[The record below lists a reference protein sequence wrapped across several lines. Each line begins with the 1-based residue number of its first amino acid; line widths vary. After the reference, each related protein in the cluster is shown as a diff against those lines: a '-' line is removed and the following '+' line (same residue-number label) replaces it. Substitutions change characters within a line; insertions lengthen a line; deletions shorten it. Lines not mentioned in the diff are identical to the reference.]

1 MSAPDSSAATD
12 LSNHLL
18 LAMPGMADP
27 NFAGSL
33 VLVVEHNDKG
43 ALGLVINKP
52 TTMTLPTLLSRIE
65 LDMANPRHDGG
76 RAPEAVQVFYGGPV
90 QTDRG
95 FVLHQPS
102 GQWNST
108 VAIGDRI
115 SLTTSKDVLEAVAA
129 GRGPERLLVTLGYA
143 GWGPGQLESE
153 IGQNA
158 WLTMPADP
166 GLVFDIPADA
176 RFAEAYR
183 MLGVDPLLIAPR
195 AGHA

>member
-1 MSAPDSSAATD
+1 MPDSTAATD
-12 LSNHLL
+12 LSNHFL

-27 NFAGSL
+27 NFAGAL

-43 ALGLVINKP
+43 ALGLVVNKP

-65 LDMANPRHDGG
+65 LDVSLPLDDRPYGASPL
-76 RAPEAVQVFYGGPV
+76 PIPVFYGGPV

-108 VAIGDRI
+108 VAIGDQI

-143 GWGPGQLESE
+143 GWGPGQLEAE

-158 WLTMPADP
+158 WLTMPAVPD
-166 GLVFDIPADA
+166 LVFDIPADA

-183 MLGVDPLLIAPR
+183 KLGIDPALIAPR

>member
-1 MSAPDSSAATD
+1 MPDSTAATD
-12 LSNHLL
+12 LSNHFL

-27 NFAGSL
+27 NFAGAL

-52 TTMTLPTLLSRIE
+52 TTMSLPTLLSRIE
-65 LDMANPRHDGG
+65 LDVVTVNDRDLTVPA
-76 RAPEAVQVFYGGPV
+76 AIQVFYGGPV

-108 VAIGDRI
+108 VSIGDQI

-183 MLGVDPLLIAPR
+183 MLGIDPLLIAPR

>member
-1 MSAPDSSAATD
+1 VPDASAATD
-12 LSNHLL
+12 LSNHFL

-27 NFAGSL
+27 NFAGAL

-43 ALGLVINKP
+43 ALGLVVNKP

-65 LDMANPRHDGG
+65 LDVVDPADGSSD
-76 RAPEAVQVFYGGPV
+76 VQVFYGGPV

-102 GQWNST
+102 GQWSST
-108 VAIGDRI
+108 VAIGAEI

-129 GRGPERLLVTLGYA
+129 GIGPSRLLVTLGYA
-143 GWGPGQLESE
+143 GWGPGQLEAE

-158 WLTMPADP
+158 WLTMPADAD
-166 GLVFDIPADA
+166 LVFDTPADA

-183 MLGVDPLLIAPR
+183 KLGVDPTLIAPR

>member
-1 MSAPDSSAATD
+1 MPDSTAATD
-12 LSNHLL
+12 LSNHFL

-27 NFAGSL
+27 NFAGAL

-43 ALGLVINKP
+43 ALGLVVNKP
-52 TTMTLPTLLSRIE
+52 TTMSLPTLLSRIE
-65 LDMANPRHDGG
+65 LDVVPGIERGVV
-76 RAPEAVQVFYGGPV
+76 APAAIQVFYGGPV

-108 VAIGDRI
+108 VAIGDHI

-143 GWGPGQLESE
+143 GWGPGQLEDE
-153 IGQNA
+153 MLKNG
-158 WLTMPADP
+158 WLTGEGAEELIFGEDHDAKWPLALKAQGIDP
-166 GLVFDIPADA
+166 S
-176 RFAEAYR
+176 
-183 MLGVDPLLIAPR
+183 LLSGAAGR
-195 AGHA
+195 A

>member
-1 MSAPDSSAATD
+1 MSVPDSTAATD
-12 LSNHLL
+12 LSNHFL

-43 ALGLVINKP
+43 ALGLVVNKP

-65 LDMANPRHDGG
+65 LDMTPPRHDAPLG
-76 RAPEAVQVFYGGPV
+76 PEAVQIFYGGPV

-108 VAIGDRI
+108 VAIGDQI

-158 WLTMPADP
+158 WLTMPASAD
-166 GLVFDIPADA
+166 LVFDIPADA
-176 RFAEAYR
+176 RFAEAFR
-183 MLGVDPLLIAPR
+183 ILGVDPLLIAPR

>member
-1 MSAPDSSAATD
+1 MPDSTAATD
-12 LSNHLL
+12 LSNHFL

-27 NFAGSL
+27 NFAGAL

-43 ALGLVINKP
+43 ALGLVVNKP
-52 TTMTLPTLLSRIE
+52 TTMSLPTLLSRIE
-65 LDMANPRHDGG
+65 LDVVPGNDRDPG
-76 RAPEAVQVFYGGPV
+76 APAAVQVFYGGPV

-102 GQWNST
+102 GHWNST
-108 VAIGDRI
+108 VAIGDQI

-183 MLGVDPLLIAPR
+183 MLGIDPLLIAPR

>member
-1 MSAPDSSAATD
+1 MS
-12 LSNHLL
+12 
-18 LAMPGMADP
+18 
-27 NFAGSL
+27 
-33 VLVVEHNDKG
+33 
-43 ALGLVINKP
+43 
-52 TTMTLPTLLSRIE
+52 LPTLLSRIE
-65 LDMANPRHDGG
+65 LDVLPVNDRELSPPVAI
-76 RAPEAVQVFYGGPV
+76 QVFYGGPV

-108 VAIGDRI
+108 VAIGDQI

-183 MLGVDPLLIAPR
+183 MLGIDPLLIAPR

>member
-1 MSAPDSSAATD
+1 MSVSDPTVATD
-12 LSNHLL
+12 LSNHFL

-33 VLVVEHNDKG
+33 VLIVEHNDKG
-43 ALGLVINKP
+43 ALGLVVNKP

-65 LDMANPRHDGG
+65 LDVLPSHHDGAV
-76 RAPEAVQVFYGGPV
+76 APEAVQVFYGGPV

-108 VAIGDRI
+108 VSIGDQI

-129 GRGPERLLVTLGYA
+129 GRGPDRLLVTLGYS

-176 RFAEAYR
+176 RFAEAFR